1 MNHDFLQDFE
11 RELAE
16 ERQRRQEEE
25 DQMSGWNV
33 VEIDQTPVDIGVS
46 FFSFFMHYSFTKLS
60 IKRQM
65 TEFYSMSLQ
74 NYFP

>member
-1 MNHDFLQDFE
+1 MYNHMNHDFLQDFE

-16 ERQRRQEEE
+16 ERQRRHEEE

-46 FFSFFMHYSFTKLS
+46 FFSFFMHYSLCVHHKICPS
-60 IKRQM
+60 I
-65 TEFYSMSLQ
+65 
-74 NYFP
+74 

>member
-1 MNHDFLQDFE
+1 MYNHMNHDFLQDFE

-33 VEIDQTPVDIGVS
+33 VEIDQTPVDIVTVTLT
-46 FFSFFMHYSFTKLS
+46 FDILTP
-60 IKRQM
+60 
-65 TEFYSMSLQ
+65 
-74 NYFP
+74 N